1 MKQRLFGTDGIR
13 GIANQYPI
21 TPELMVKLGRAVTRM
36 LQSDNGPM
44 IRILIG
50 RDTRISGDMIE
61 CAVASGICSANG
73 EVSLAGVI
81 PTPAV
86 AHLTVAGWFDAGMMI
101 SASHNPYHDNGVKIF
116 NSKGFKL
123 SDEQED
129 RIEALL
135 ADNQTAATDRSGR
148 TDDIGPV
155 IRMAEPD
162 RAYATFLRQTL
173 PEDFSLK
180 GLKVVLDCSNGATHH
195 VAPHLFVELG
205 AEVMTLFDD
214 PDGRNI
220 NANCGSQHTKTLQE
234 KVLEQGA
241 DIGFAFDGD
250 GDRLIAVD
258 ENGNKTTG
266 DQILAVCAQY
276 LKEHGR
282 LENNLVVSTVMSNAG
297 LHQALKQLDIRHM
310 IAEVGDRYVLEKMR
324 SHGSILGGEDSGH
337 LIFLD
342 VHTSGDGIL
351 SALRLL
357 QIMREKQRPLSELV
371 KIMTV
376 YPQVLMNVAVTRKA
390 DLSSIPEIADAIEA
404 VQSRLK
410 DRGRVLV
417 RYSGTRPLCRV
428 MVEGPDA
435 GEIKRY
441 CMELIDVIEN
451 KLK

>member
-21 TPELMVKLGRAVTRM
+21 TPELMVNMGRAVTRM
-36 LQSDNGPM
+36 LRSDNGP

-73 EVSLAGVI
+73 EVSLAGVL

-86 AHLTVAGWFDAGMMI
+86 AHLTVVGGFDAGMMI

-129 RIEALL
+129 DIEALL
-135 ADNQTAATDRSGR
+135 ADNHTAETNRSGPP
-148 TDDIGPV
+148 DDIGPV
-155 IRMAEPD
+155 IRMTEPD

-173 PEDFSLK
+173 PKDFSLK
-180 GLKVVLDCSNGATHH
+180 GLKVVLDCSNGATHQ
-195 VAPHLFVELG
+195 VAPRLFVELG
-205 AEVMTLFDD
+205 AEVATLFAD

-234 KVLEQGA
+234 KVIEQGA

-258 ENGNKTTG
+258 ENGDKTTG

-276 LKEHGR
+276 LKENGR

-357 QIMREKQRPLSELV
+357 QIMREKQRSLSELV

-376 YPQVLMNVAVTRKA
+376 YPQVLMNVAVIRKA

-435 GEIKRY
+435 DEIKRY
-441 CMELIDVIEN
+441 CMELIYVIEN
-451 KLK
+451 NLK

>member
-21 TPELMVKLGRAVTRM
+21 VPELMVKLGRAVTRM
-36 LQSDNGPM
+36 LRSADRPV
-44 IRILIG
+44 RILIG

-61 CAVASGICSANG
+61 CAVTSGICSANG

-86 AHLTVAGWFDAGMMI
+86 AFLTVSGGFDAGMMI

-129 RIEALL
+129 RIEALITL
-135 ADNQTAATDRSGR
+135 VDPAVTFSKSGVV
-148 TDDIGPV
+148 DCGPV
-155 IRMAEPD
+155 IHIAEPD
-162 RAYATFLRQTL
+162 RAYADFLRHTL
-173 PEDFSLK
+173 PPDFSLK

-195 VAPHLFVELG
+195 VAPRLFTELG
-205 AEVMTLFDD
+205 ADATVLFAA

-220 NANCGSQHTKTLQE
+220 NDGCGSQHTEILQGIVRE
-234 KVLEQGA
+234 RRA
-241 DIGFAFDGD
+241 DVGFAFDGD

-258 ENGNKTTG
+258 ENGNRATG
-266 DQILAVCAQY
+266 DQILAVCARY
-276 LKEHGR
+276 LKERDR
-282 LENNLVVSTVMSNAG
+282 LENNLVVNTVMSNAG
-297 LHQALKQLDIRHM
+297 LDQALREMDIRHVT
-310 IAEVGDRYVLEKMR
+310 AEVGDRYVLEKMM
-324 SHGSILGGEDSGH
+324 SNGSILGGEDSGH
-337 LIFLD
+337 MIFLD

-351 SALRLL
+351 TALRLC

-390 DLSSIPEIADAIEA
+390 DLDSIPEIAQAIKA
-404 VQSRLK
+404 VRSRLK

-435 GEIKRY
+435 DEIQQY
-441 CMELIDVIEN
+441 CLYLINVIEKN
-451 KLK
+451 LK

>member
-21 TPELMVKLGRAVTRM
+21 VPELMVKLGRAVARM
-36 LQSDNGPM
+36 LRSADRPV
-44 IRILIG
+44 RILIG

-61 CAVASGICSANG
+61 CAVTSGICSANG

-86 AHLTVAGWFDAGMMI
+86 AFLTVSGGFDAGMMI

-135 ADNQTAATDRSGR
+135 ADNDTAWVRSGN

-155 IRMAEPD
+155 IHISEPD
-162 RAYATFLRQTL
+162 RAYADFLRHTL
-173 PEDFSLK
+173 PPNFSLK

-195 VAPHLFVELG
+195 VAARLFTELG
-205 AEVMTLFDD
+205 ADATVLFAA
-214 PDGRNI
+214 PDGKNI
-220 NANCGSQHTKTLQE
+220 NDGCGSQHTEILQGVVRE
-234 KVLEQGA
+234 MRA

-258 ENGNKTTG
+258 ENGDKTTG
-266 DQILAVCAQY
+266 DQILAVCARY
-276 LKEHGR
+276 LKEHDR

-297 LHQALKQLDIRHM
+297 LHYALKEMDIRHVT
-310 IAEVGDRYVLEKMR
+310 AEVGDRYVLEKMM
-324 SHGSILGGEDSGH
+324 SNGSILGGEDSGH
-337 LIFLD
+337 MIFLD

-351 SALRLL
+351 TALRLL

-371 KIMTV
+371 NIMTV
-376 YPQVLMNVAVTRKA
+376 YPQVLMSVAVTRKA
-390 DLSSIPEIADAIEA
+390 DLDSIPEIAQAIEA
-404 VQSRLK
+404 VRSRLK

-435 GEIKRY
+435 DEIQQY
-441 CMELIDVIEN
+441 CMDLINVIEKN
-451 KLK
+451 LK

>member
-21 TPELMVKLGRAVTRM
+21 TPELMVKLGRAVIRM
-36 LQSDNGPM
+36 LRSADRPV
-44 IRILIG
+44 RILIG
-50 RDTRISGDMIE
+50 RDTRISSDMIE

-86 AHLTVAGWFDAGMMI
+86 AYLTVSGGFDAGMMI

-129 RIEALL
+129 RIAALL
-135 ADNQTAATDRSGR
+135 ADNDATWVRSGG

-155 IRMAEPD
+155 VHIAESD
-162 RAYATFLRQTL
+162 RAYADFLRNML
-173 PEDFSLK
+173 PPDFSLK
-180 GLKVVLDCSNGATHH
+180 GLKVVLDCSNGATYH

-205 AEVMTLFDD
+205 ADATVLFAA

-220 NANCGSQHTKTLQE
+220 NAGCGSQHTETLQE
-234 KVLEQGA
+234 KVLALGA

-258 ENGNKTTG
+258 ENGNRATG
-266 DQILAVCAQY
+266 DQILAVCAKY
-276 LKEHGR
+276 LKENGR
-282 LENNLVVSTVMSNAG
+282 LNNNLAVSTVMSNAG
-297 LHQALKQLDIRHM
+297 LHQALKELDIRH
-310 IAEVGDRYVLEKMR
+310 ITAEVGDRYVLEKMM
-324 SHGSILGGEDSGH
+324 SNGSILGGEDSGH
-337 LIFLD
+337 MIFLD

-351 SALRLL
+351 TALRLL

-371 KIMTV
+371 NIMTV
-376 YPQVLMNVAVTRKA
+376 YPQVLMNVAVTRKT
-390 DLSSIPEIADAIEA
+390 DLDSIPEIVQAIEA
-404 VQSRLK
+404 VRSQLK

-435 GEIKRY
+435 DEIQKY
-441 CMELIDVIEN
+441 CLDLINVIERN
-451 KLK
+451 LK